1 MAGIR
6 IRDLVVGYGAVPVI
20 TDLSLDVTDGSLFTL
35 LGPSGCGKTTL
46 LRTIAGFV
54 PIRAGSLHFGERDVT
69 ALSAWLRDIGMVF
82 QDYALFPDKTVFDN
96 VAYGLRARKAEAASV
111 KATVGEYLERV
122 GLSAYADR
130 MPAALSGGQRQR
142 VALARALAI
151 KPTVLLMDE
160 PLSNLDAKLRVEVR
174 ETIADLQREVGIT
187 TILVTHDQ
195 EEALALSDRIGLL
208 RQGRI
213 EQVGTPEE
221 LYSRPVS
228 AYVADFVG
236 AANTLT
242 VTLAGPVTGGSRA
255 AIDLDGTVV
264 EATATAPLPA
274 GGAILVARAESLRL
288 VPPAEGM
295 PGDVPCTIRRRQY
308 LGGRTTY
315 QVHTRAGRAIRVEA
329 HGEATPLPV
338 GATVGLR
345 LDPLRS
351 LVVGS

>member
-1 MAGIR
+1 
-6 IRDLVVGYGAVPVI
+6 
-20 TDLSLDVTDGSLFTL
+20 
-35 LGPSGCGKTTL
+35 
-46 LRTIAGFV
+46 
-54 PIRAGSLHFGERDVT
+54 
-69 ALSAWLRDIGMVF
+69 
-82 QDYALFPDKTVFDN
+82 
-96 VAYGLRARKAEAASV
+96 
-111 KATVGEYLERV
+111 
-122 GLSAYADR
+122 
-130 MPAALSGGQRQR
+130 
-142 VALARALAI
+142 
-151 KPTVLLMDE
+151 
-160 PLSNLDAKLRVEVR
+160 
-174 ETIADLQREVGIT
+174 
-187 TILVTHDQ
+187 
-195 EEALALSDRIGLL
+195 
-208 RQGRI
+208 
-213 EQVGTPEE
+213 PEE

-255 AIDLDGTVV
+255 AIDLDGTMV

-288 VPPAEGM
+288 VPPAEGK

-329 HGEATPLPV
+329 HGEATPLAV